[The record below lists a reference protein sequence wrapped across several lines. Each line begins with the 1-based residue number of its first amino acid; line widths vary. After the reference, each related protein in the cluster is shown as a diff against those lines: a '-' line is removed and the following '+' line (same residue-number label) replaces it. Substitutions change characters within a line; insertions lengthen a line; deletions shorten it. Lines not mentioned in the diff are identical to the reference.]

1 MTAGTL
7 LYTQCHIASDIT
19 GNPGGNRLL
28 QKYRRDCFYSSAITV
43 KNLCHKMRLII
54 ISAIDNG
61 THRIDFLDHGTGK
74 TLSKS
79 RTCKFCFPHTV
90 LSMDNTC
97 AFIRQVNP
105 CPCSEIKQT
114 LCFDKLSSSHLGTNL
129 HHCIITGVCNYLSQC
144 LCAMCARINRTLDHS
159 ISKSL
164 RSIAYKCI
172 CFLYRTFFQ
181 CRSHDDRLYNRSRL
195 IGICDAEITPH
206 TIQSLHCFHII
217 HRFDFIFC
225 IYSGKI
231 SRIIQIITVTTIHG
245 NNLTGG
251 RIFNNDTYIL
261 GPHCLFKS
269 INIFLNNLLCTD
281 VNAGLNAFS
290 IHRSNN
296 GLLHI

>member
-1 MTAGTL
+1 MATGTL

-114 LCFDKLSSSHLGTNL
+114 LCFDKLNSSHLGTNL

-172 CFLYRTFFQ
+172 CFLY
-181 CRSHDDRLYNRSRL
+181 
-195 IGICDAEITPH
+195 H

>member
-19 GNPGGNRLL
+19 GNPGGNSLF
-28 QKYRRDCFYSSAITV
+28 QKYGGNCFYSSAITV

-90 LSMDNTC
+90 FSMDNTC
-97 AFIRQVNP
+97 AFIR
-105 CPCSEIKQT
+105 
-114 LCFDKLSSSHLGTNL
+114 
-129 HHCIITGVCNYLSQC
+129 QC

-172 CFLYRTFFQ
+172 CFLYRTIFQ

>member
-1 MTAGTL
+1 
-7 LYTQCHIASDIT
+7 
-19 GNPGGNRLL
+19 
-28 QKYRRDCFYSSAITV
+28 
-43 KNLCHKMRLII
+43 
-54 ISAIDNG
+54 
-61 THRIDFLDHGTGK
+61 
-74 TLSKS
+74 
-79 RTCKFCFPHTV
+79 
-90 LSMDNTC
+90 
-97 AFIRQVNP
+97 
-105 CPCSEIKQT
+105 
-114 LCFDKLSSSHLGTNL
+114 
-129 HHCIITGVCNYLSQC
+129 
-144 LCAMCARINRTLDHS
+144 MCARINRTLDHS

-172 CFLYRTFFQ
+172 CFLYRTLFQ

-281 VNAGLNAFS
+281 VNAGLNVFS
-290 IHRSNN
+290 IHRCNN